1 MMTVMVMVMVIISTK
16 QCHILELVQSEMD
29 SVVFRDRPAGM
40 QLFHQPQLLDLTP
53 GSEAGSDGC
62 RLPLSRAAA
71 ELSSLKSPL

>member
-1 MMTVMVMVMVIISTK
+1 MMMMITVMVITSMK

-53 GSEAGSDGC
+53 GSQAGSDGC
-62 RLPLSRAAA
+62 RLQLSRAA
-71 ELSSLKSPL
+71 EPSSLKSPL